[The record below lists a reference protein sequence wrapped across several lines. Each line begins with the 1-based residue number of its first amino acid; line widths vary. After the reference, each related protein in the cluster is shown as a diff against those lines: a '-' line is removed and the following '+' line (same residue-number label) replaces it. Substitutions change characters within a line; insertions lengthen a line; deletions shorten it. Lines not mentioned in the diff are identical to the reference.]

1 VTLCLGESKTLCPE
15 EARVS
20 MKLARCPEYIAIRH
34 AMPQNVSAQYHKLV
48 RAAKKAGA
56 FPGENASVIKS
67 N

>member
-1 VTLCLGESKTLCPE
+1 
-15 EARVS
+15 